1 MKTILNHFYS
11 PFGIIAILSLNIGLF
26 TLFYA
31 QAANSQSRMS
41 NDQFIIRFGNLNT
54 AAGNSSNSE
63 FGLGQTVGQIAPG
76 LYSGT
81 NFKVRA
87 GFQYI
92 HSIIP
97 FAFSISSQFVD
108 FGPITPGAPVTRTN
122 VLTVSN
128 GSAYGY
134 TVLASENNPLRV
146 DSTGVDI
153 PDTTCDTGTCNEQVA
168 AAWSSVL
175 TYGFGYRCDNLTGAD
190 CQSGFQVADNYR
202 QFASSSSGELA
213 FPVMRGVNVGRN
225 IQSQITYKVNISPT
239 QPAGL
244 YQNIITYIATPSI

>member
-1 MKTILNHFYS
+1 MGTIAF
-11 PFGIIAILSLNIGLF
+11 LSINFALF
-26 TLFYA
+26 ALFYA
-31 QAANSQSRMS
+31 QTIDAQSRMS
-41 NDQFIIRFGNLNT
+41 NDRFIIRFGNLNT
-54 AAGNSSNSE
+54 AAGNSSNSQY
-63 FGLGQTVGQIAPG
+63 GLGQTVGQIAPG

-81 NFKVRA
+81 NYKVRA

-108 FGPITPGAPVTRTN
+108 FGPITPGAAITRTN
-122 VLTVSN
+122 VLTISN

-134 TVLASENNPLRV
+134 SVLASENHPLRV
-146 DSTGVDI
+146 NPIGVDI
-153 PDTTCDTGTCNEQVA
+153 PDTTCDSGTCNEQTA
-168 AAWSSVL
+168 SAWTSVL
-175 TYGFGYRCDNLTGAD
+175 TYGFGYRCDNLVGAD
-190 CQSGFQVADNYR
+190 CQSGFSSSDNYR

-225 IQSQITYKVNISPT
+225 IQSQITYKVNISST

-244 YQNIITYIATPSI
+244 YENVITYVATPSI

>member
-1 MKTILNHFYS
+1 MKTIITHLYS
-11 PFGIIAILSLNIGLF
+11 PLGTIAFLSINCLLF
-26 TLFYA
+26 SLLYTQTVSA
-31 QAANSQSRMS
+31 QSRMS
-41 NDQFIIRFGNLNT
+41 NDNFIIRFGNLNT
-54 AAGNSSNSE
+54 SAGNSSNAE

-97 FAFSISSQFVD
+97 FSFAISSQFID

-122 VLTVSN
+122 TLTISN

-134 TVLASENNPLRV
+134 TVLASENHPLRANQI
-146 DSTGVDI
+146 GVDI
-153 PDTTCDTGTCNEQVA
+153 PDTTCDTGTCNEQTA
-168 AAWSSVL
+168 ATWVNVL
-175 TYGFGYRCDNLTGAD
+175 TYGFGYRCDNLSGSD
-190 CQSGFQVADNYR
+190 CQSGFTPPDNYR

-239 QPAGL
+239 QAAGL
-244 YQNIITYIATPSI
+244 YENVITYIATPSI